1 MRFSSLRMSVIAI
14 AAAVLLA
21 GCGHKVRASGND
33 NTVAVYPDEETYKKI
48 TQMKSQGGVAGM
60 FGGLGQSLAT
70 KQIDNNT
77 PVRIISSDDLGAQ
90 IEVTDG
96 VNKGMMGFVAKAN
109 VD

>member
-1 MRFSSLRMSVIAI
+1 MRFSTLQKSALALV
-14 AAAVLLA
+14 AVVMLA
-21 GCGHKVRASGND
+21 GCGHKVRAIGND
-33 NTVAVYPDEETYKKI
+33 NTVPVYPDEDTYKKLA
-48 TQMKSQGGVAGM
+48 QMKSQGGVAGM

-90 IEVTDG
+90 VEVTDG
-96 VNKGMMGFVAKAN
+96 VNKGMQGFVAKAN